1 MSISEYNIPTISNS
15 DTSKSKWDQLAE
27 GVETGNYDF
36 EAFKDEENYQNS
48 REVTQDQI
56 QKSRDLQVE
65 LAKAKEGFAEE
76 IKQKRGHGLI
86 GFIKRRVA

>member
-1 MSISEYNIPTISNS
+1 MSISEYSIPTISNP

-27 GVETGNYDF
+27 EVETGNYDF

-56 QKSRDLQVE
+56 QKSRDLQAE
-65 LAKAKEGFAEE
+65 LVKAKEGFAEE

>member
-27 GVETGNYDF
+27 EVETGNYDF

-48 REVTQDQI
+48 REVTQKKNK
-56 QKSRDLQVE
+56 KSR
-65 LAKAKEGFAEE
+65 GFAEE